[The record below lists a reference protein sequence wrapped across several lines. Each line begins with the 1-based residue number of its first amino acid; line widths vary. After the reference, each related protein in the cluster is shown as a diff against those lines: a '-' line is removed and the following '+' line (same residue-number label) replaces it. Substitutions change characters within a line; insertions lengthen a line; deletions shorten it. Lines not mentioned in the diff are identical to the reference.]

1 MRWRRGRRHRRRGR
15 HAGHL
20 IIKSI
25 KTIQTIQT
33 IQKGFVPNV
42 PEECQRLGY
51 CNLPQ
56 PDYPAELVE
65 RLIKTLGLQNANQ
78 SVVDSIQPVR
88 ELDPQEVELCDFVER
103 ELIPLVAQDANG
115 TWNFIINSNQ
125 YRQMFRVQICNAF
138 TILEPEIS
146 APEQQQQQR
155 IHTYISTAPTQYLDL
170 SIACALGNARDATV
184 DNTLIFKKISRKD
197 RNYKVGVRCS
207 PVAYFPTGYKASCE
221 QNFIKRVMK
230 AIDHKGNIIET
241 EHPIPSN
248 CYCKVQQEKGRN
260 NQNASLQVK
269 KDGRN

>member
-1 MRWRRGRRHRRRGR
+1 M
-15 HAGHL
+15 
-20 IIKSI
+20 S
-25 KTIQTIQT
+25 T
-33 IQKGFVPNV
+33 F
-42 PEECQRLGY
+42 GY

-65 RLIKTLGLQNANQ
+65 RLIKTFGLQNANQ

-125 YRQMFRVQICNAF
+125 YRQMFRVQICN
-138 TILEPEIS
+138 
-146 APEQQQQQR
+146 
-155 IHTYISTAPTQYLDL
+155 
-170 SIACALGNARDATV
+170 
-184 DNTLIFKKISRKD
+184 
-197 RNYKVGVRCS
+197 KVGVSCS
-207 PVAYFPTGYKASCE
+207 PVAYFRTGYKASCE